1 MESGGKEN
9 SELSAKSITE
19 RMLKGVDKNQDPG
32 LVSPLLL
39 AFIGDSVYDI
49 CIRTALVKQGNRQ
62 VQKVHARATD
72 FVSAKAQSEAVSR
85 LKNIFTEEELNIFKR
100 GRNAKFH
107 TKAKNASTVE
117 YKAATGFEAVFGY
130 LFLKGDAERI
140 LKLAEVAV
148 DGTLLD
154 IATEQ

>member
-1 MESGGKEN
+1 MESDGREN
-9 SELSAKSITE
+9 EPLNAETITE
-19 RMLKGVDKNQDPG
+19 RLLGGLDKNKDPG

-49 CIRTALVKQGNRQ
+49 CIRTALVKKGNRQ
-62 VQKVHARATD
+62 VQKVHAEATG
-72 FVSAKAQSEAVSR
+72 FVSARAQSEALER
-85 LKNIFTEEELNIFKR
+85 LKKVFTGEELNVFKR

-130 LFLKGDAERI
+130 LFLKGDTERI
-140 LKLAEVAV
+140 MELASVAV
-148 DGTLLD
+148 DGRLSV
-154 IATEQ
+154 

>member
-9 SELSAKSITE
+9 DPLNAETITE
-19 RMLKGVDKNQDPG
+19 RLLGGIDKNQDPG

-72 FVSAKAQSEAVSR
+72 FVSARAQSEAIKR
-85 LKNIFTEEELNIFKR
+85 LKSVLTEEEVNVFKR

-130 LFLKGDAERI
+130 LFLKGDTGRI
-140 LKLAEVAV
+140 LELAELAV
-148 DGTLLD
+148 DGGLTD
-154 IATEQ
+154 

>member
-1 MESGGKEN
+1 MESDGKGNEPFGAKLIV
-9 SELSAKSITE
+9 ERLLSGA
-19 RMLKGVDKNQDPG
+19 DNNKNPG

-72 FVSAKAQSEAVSR
+72 FVSARAQSEAVSV
-85 LKNIFTEEELNIFKR
+85 LKKAFTEEEMNIFRR
-100 GRNAKFH
+100 GRNAKFN

-130 LFLKGDAERI
+130 LFLKGDTDRI
-140 LKLAEVAV
+140 MELAALAMSE
-148 DGTLLD
+148 GETK
-154 IATEQ
+154 

>member
-9 SELSAKSITE
+9 NLLNAETITE
-19 RMLKGVDKNQDPG
+19 RLLGGADKNQDPG

-72 FVSAKAQSEAVSR
+72 FVSARAQSEAIKR
-85 LKNIFTEEELNIFKR
+85 LKSVLTEEEVNVFKR

-130 LFLKGDAERI
+130 LFLKGDMERI
-140 LKLAEVAV
+140 LELAEMSV
-148 DGTLLD
+148 DGGLL
-154 IATEQ
+154 IGNN